1 MKCDKCGHE
10 NEASSLFCQ
19 NCGNPIRSLEKWETR
34 DTDTIV
40 REKTESLVPERRTGH
55 PVKNKG
61 VIITIAVIAG
71 VLLIAGTVF
80 GFVSFQKANAI
91 NSGLKNGEDLLSAQN
106 YTEALVAFDGVLK
119 LDWNNAAAIFGK
131 AKAYAGA
138 GNYKMANTFFEEVL
152 LKEKNKEKLRAIFD
166 AYIASEIMAGAL
178 ETDLFALLDRAT
190 EVTGDSKY
198 ADQKSSYSVKA
209 PSFNLNPGTY
219 QGEQKL
225 EIVKA
230 DANDKVFFTT
240 DGSRPTVS
248 SITYTEPITLTKG
261 EKTIK
266 AIEVNVAGF
275 ASKIIEGK
283 YVINDIPTTSG
294 GSESEGS
301 DSGGGTASGWDYAN
315 FSLYASSTLPDMAGI
330 SYYVGNVMDGSDNTA
345 WVEGVSG
352 DGVGEY
358 VQCVYNGTSILTI
371 HGVAIKN
378 GYVKTATSFAENGSV
393 RGMVMY
399 VNTSPVANMIL
410 ERTRNEQVI
419 SISPITI
426 NPGDSVVF
434 VIDSVVAGP
443 ADGEHDTAIT
453 EIRLF

>member
-248 SITYTEPITLTKG
+248 SITQSKTGSPPLNPAIPSNIKTVLKPDIFERYLTGHPDRAFVNKLLDILRNG
-261 EKTIK
+261 ANIGFCGNIIPDLLRTNSREKIK
-266 AIEVNVAGF
+266 
-275 ASKIIEGK
+275 
-283 YVINDIPTTSG
+283 
-294 GSESEGS
+294 
-301 DSGGGTASGWDYAN
+301 
-315 FSLYASSTLPDMAGI
+315 
-330 SYYVGNVMDGSDNTA
+330 
-345 WVEGVSG
+345 
-352 DGVGEY
+352 
-358 VQCVYNGTSILTI
+358 
-371 HGVAIKN
+371 
-378 GYVKTATSFAENGSV
+378 
-393 RGMVMY
+393 
-399 VNTSPVANMIL
+399 
-410 ERTRNEQVI
+410 
-419 SISPITI
+419 
-426 NPGDSVVF
+426 
-434 VIDSVVAGP
+434 
-443 ADGEHDTAIT
+443 
-453 EIRLF
+453 